1 MVIDTKEEKEVI
13 CIKLMGLLKLRQI
26 KKKFLNNKIK
36 HITFLQLIGA
46 PYVLYYIKHHRMLDD
61 QIVRCT

>member
-26 KKKFLNNKIK
+26 KKKILK
-36 HITFLQLIGA
+36 Q
-46 PYVLYYIKHHRMLDD
+46 
-61 QIVRCT
+61 